1 MPVLDLIGPVGIAN
15 PGYDAG
21 EGLWNN
27 QRLANRKAFWVVDI
41 FLVSVENLFP
51 TLG

>member
-1 MPVLDLIGPVGIAN
+1 MRVLGGIGPLGIAD

-21 EGLWNN
+21 QGLRNN

-41 FLVSVENLFP
+41 FVVSVENLFP